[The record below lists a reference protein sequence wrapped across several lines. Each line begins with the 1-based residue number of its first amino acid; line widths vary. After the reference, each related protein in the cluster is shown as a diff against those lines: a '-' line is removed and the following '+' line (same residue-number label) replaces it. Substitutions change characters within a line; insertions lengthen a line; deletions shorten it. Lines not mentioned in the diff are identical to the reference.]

1 MKGDKRRIKKIVTG
15 LVILVLLGITLSGVR
30 IRSVG
35 QYKQEQKQL
44 ANDLF
49 ATPDKTQTTALYQ
62 RRSHRTRLVHLRHRE
77 ERQRQNRG
85 NRRQSLKR

>member
-35 QYKQEQKQL
+35 QYKQEAEAVSK
-44 ANDLF
+44 
-49 ATPDKTQTTALYQ
+49 
-62 RRSHRTRLVHLRHRE
+62 
-77 ERQRQNRG
+77 
-85 NRRQSLKR
+85 